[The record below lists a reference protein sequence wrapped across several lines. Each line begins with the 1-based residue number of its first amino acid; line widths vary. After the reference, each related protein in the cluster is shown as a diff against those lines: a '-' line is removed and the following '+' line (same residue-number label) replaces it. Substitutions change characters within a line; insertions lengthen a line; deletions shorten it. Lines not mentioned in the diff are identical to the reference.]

1 MEDLFRIESARATV
15 RWLGLAAPPPTIGV
29 AAVPAVEV
37 RPLDAKV
44 IYPSQRPPRLFEQRD
59 YRVVVRGRARGSRV
73 ELRHR
78 DPEIVSGI
86 LPAEDGV
93 LDLVIGT
100 LNFRGQ
106 VGQSRFEVWVDG
118 HLDLT
123 FEVEVSP
130 SKLDYREDYE
140 QILAEV
146 QNLLTAL
153 AFEYLRATHTGA
165 QDSEGPPT
173 ALEWALKLRFVVD
186 DLERGLRQIARSPIR
201 GLRREVHTIRAE
213 QVRRPDAAVLRAART
228 GGGEGAWVELGLGL
242 GVNVR
247 QRLPTRR
254 AEPTLDTAE
263 HRWLADNL
271 ARVCK
276 RLAQIILEESKRP
289 ASPRQMTALAELRAM
304 ESRLARLVRL
314 EPLAAASE
322 PAKVGFTS
330 LQLLRAPGYREAA
343 RSLIALQ
350 LGLRLEGNAL
360 ELSLKDVATLYE
372 YWCYLAVLD
381 LVSQRTGQAIDPR
394 ELVEVQATGLKVL
407 LKKGRATTTRFR
419 LPGGRQ
425 IRVEYNPRYDGHV
438 LLSQQPDIVLAVD
451 EPGRPTVRV
460 VLDAKYRVDASV
472 ENTEKLGVVGPP
484 PDAINV
490 LHRYRDAILTVE
502 PSPDEGSRVARSVVY
517 AASLYPAN
525 VSADAFEASKLARQ
539 LRVVGVGAVPFL
551 PLNREVLGRWLDGL
565 LGLEGWSLAQGAQ
578 PAAFEPWVWRAA
590 SQVVVVGVLRSASER
605 PAREHLEW
613 CLRERCYY
621 LPERETRHGRQA
633 AVTHVALYVPGALSE
648 NRVGAVRWVGEV
660 VESRVVE
667 RSEVATPWGAR
678 AAAGLVRVYR
688 VDAFRE
694 LPRAI
699 PNVDGHRMSS
709 PRWSTRLALERA
721 QRLSE
726 LALESPLEWS
736 LVDAL
741 REVGVEFEVRAGEV
755 DAIEGRPRGRA
766 RLLIEGG
773 LEVRYE
779 GANGFKLLGEG
790 LEVYRPT
797 VQAAVEEVKR
807 SRAQIYSS
815 LL

>member
-1 MEDLFRIESARATV
+1 MEDLFRIESARTTV
-15 RWLGLAAPPPTIGV
+15 RWLGLVAPPPTIGV
-29 AAVPAVEV
+29 ADVPAIEV
-37 RPLDAKV
+37 RPRDAKV
-44 IYPSQRPPRLFEQRD
+44 IYPGQRPPRLFEQRD
-59 YRVVVRGRARGSRV
+59 YRVVVRARERGSRV

-106 VGQSRFEVWVDG
+106 VGRSRFEVWVDG
-118 HLDLT
+118 RLDLA
-123 FEVEVSP
+123 FEVEVCP

-165 QDSEGPPT
+165 QDSDGPPT
-173 ALEWALKLRFVVD
+173 ALEWALKLRSVID
-186 DLERGLRQIARSPIR
+186 DLERGLRQVARNPIR
-201 GLRREVHTIRAE
+201 ALRRDVQTVRAE
-213 QVRRPDAAVLRAART
+213 RIRRPDAAVLRAART
-228 GGGEGAWVELGLGL
+228 GGGEGGWVEVSPGAK
-242 GVNVR
+242 VR
-247 QRLPTRR
+247 ERLPTRR

-263 HRWLADNL
+263 HRWLADHL
-271 ARVCK
+271 SRTRQ
-276 RLAQIILEESKRP
+276 RLAQLVLEESKRP
-289 ASPRQMTALAELRAM
+289 DSPRQAKAVAELRTM
-304 ESRLARLVRL
+304 EGRLDGLLKV

-343 RSLIALQ
+343 RALIALQ
-350 LGLRLEGNAL
+350 IGLRLDGNAL

-381 LVSQRTGQAIDPR
+381 LVSQRTGQAIDPH
-394 ELVEVQATGLKVL
+394 ELVEVQATGLRVL
-407 LKKGRATTTRFR
+407 LKKGRATIARFR

-425 IRVEYNPRYDGHV
+425 IGVEYNPRYDGHV
-438 LLSQQPDIVLAVD
+438 LLSQQPDIVLAVE

-460 VLDAKYRVDASV
+460 VLDAKYRVDASA

-525 VSADAFEASKLARQ
+525 VSAEAFEASKLARQ

-590 SQVVVVGVLRSASER
+590 SQVVVVGVLRSASEE

-621 LPERETRHGRQA
+621 LPERDTRHGRQT
-633 AVTHVALYVPGALSE
+633 AVSHVAMYVPGALSE

-660 VESRVVE
+660 VESMVVE
-667 RSEVATPWGAR
+667 RSALATPWSTRAR
-678 AAAGLVRVYR
+678 HEGLVRVYK

-694 LPRAI
+694 LKRPI
-699 PNVDGHRMSS
+699 PNLDGHRMSS
-709 PRWSTRLALERA
+709 PRWSTRLALQRA
-721 QRLSE
+721 HRLSE

-736 LVDAL
+736 LVDGL
-741 REVGVEFEVRAGEV
+741 RETGVEFEVRAGEV

-779 GANGFKLLGEG
+779 GANGFKLLGED
-790 LEVYRPT
+790 LVLRRPT

-807 SRAQIYSS
+807 FWAKVRFS
-815 LL
+815 